1 VQPAPAQEPDSEHA
15 GPRHGRRGLARGLL
29 VTLVAVLIVGLGTA
43 SALVLRADHA
53 LERVDIRA
61 AGGVSPA
68 PAEAEEDGDAE
79 VDAAVDALDDVV
91 HVLLVGSDNR
101 EVLTREERFEL
112 GTGEAEGERTET
124 IMLLRLDPTREGVA
138 LLSMPRDLLV
148 TRCDGTRGRINA
160 AYAIGER
167 EGIGG
172 GACLVQTVRELT
184 GIPIDHFVKVDFRGF
199 IDIVDTVGG
208 LTMHLDEPLS
218 DERAHLDLPAGC
230 VTLDSAQALA
240 FVRARHIDSDFGRIA
255 RQQRFLREMANEIS
269 SVGVVANVPRLFS
282 LVDSVARSL
291 EVDEDLSLLRM
302 RQVAAAAR
310 ELSHDRIVSFTVP
323 AQFRQE
329 GGNAFLVVDEPAA
342 EALFT
347 GFANGMLLDPLPEPA
362 APPADD
368 GAHPPPADE
377 TAGTQEDATQ
387 TTQDTRDPED
397 PEDPEPQPAPT
408 PTDGSAYAG
417 AQGSEMDC

>member
-1 VQPAPAQEPDSEHA
+1 VQPAPAKEPNSEHTP
-15 GPRHGRRGLARGLL
+15 PRRDRGGLGRGLL
-29 VTLVAVLIVGLGTA
+29 VALVAVLVVGVGTA
-43 SALVLRADHA
+43 AALVLRADHA

-68 PAEAEEDGDAE
+68 PEAEDEADESDGEAE
-79 VDAAVDALDDVV
+79 VDTLDDALDDVL

-101 EVLTREERFEL
+101 EVLTRDERFEL

-240 FVRARHIDSDFGRIA
+240 FVRAR
-255 RQQRFLREMANEIS
+255 QQRFLREMANEIS

-291 EVDEDLSLLRM
+291 EVDEDLSLGRM

-323 AQFRQE
+323 AELRE
-329 GGNAFLVVDEPAA
+329 ERGNAFLVVDEPAA
-342 EALFT
+342 EALFV

-362 APPADD
+362 EPPAGDPADAPPADPPAAEAGGGEASGGED
-368 GAHPPPADE
+368 DARDAQDPPPA
-377 TAGTQEDATQ
+377 
-387 TTQDTRDPED
+387 
-397 PEDPEPQPAPT
+397 QPAPT

-417 AQGSEMDC
+417 AQGSEVDC